1 MKLKVIVELDIS
13 QRKVLK
19 RVIGKSKG
27 ITPTDYKEALVRI
40 ISDHIHE
47 KGRKELLQESA

>member
-1 MKLKVIVELDIS
+1 MKLKVVVELDIS
-13 QRKVLK
+13 QRMVLQ

-40 ISDHIHE
+40 ISDHILE
-47 KGRKELLQESA
+47 KGRSELLKESA